1 MGYCLP
7 AASNRSGPNSYC
19 DVDLQR
25 LEQIVLDLSR
35 MRKSARQRV
44 LSAVLALLLLP
55 CSFVSAGAEHAHA
68 GSNQPADH
76 DARPH
81 IHVGHAGHS
90 HHHDSG
96 GNHSHSPQSETNSEE
111 DEHDSDAVYL
121 PSEISATLNK
131 SVRPRDDD
139 RVTGTAAIDLSLST
153 TPFVN
158 ASERAFSPDEFGPA
172 CPLYLALRGLRI

>member
-1 MGYCLP
+1 
-7 AASNRSGPNSYC
+7 
-19 DVDLQR
+19 
-25 LEQIVLDLSR
+25 

-44 LSAVLALLLLP
+44 LSAVLALLFLP
-55 CSFVSAGAEHAHA
+55 CSFVNAGAGHAHA

-76 DARPH
+76 DAWPH
-81 IHVGHAGHS
+81 IHVGHSGHAGHS

-96 GNHSHSPQSETNSEE
+96 GNHSHSPPFETNSEE

-121 PSEISATLNK
+121 PSEISATLLNK

-139 RVTGTAAIDLSLST
+139 RRTATAAIALGLSA